1 MIDRSPIWCAMPKA
15 RQLPPQSAPTR
26 SGHATVRGEKSVT
39 RFRSNMPRLLLINP
53 NTTDAVTRMLA
64 DAAADRLGDSVQ
76 VTAVT
81 APFGASY
88 ITGEHSLAIAAH
100 ATLQARQ
107 EAIATHGAFD
117 ACVIGCFG
125 DPALQA
131 LEELAVEPVT
141 GFAEASMRWAA
152 RKGDFAI
159 VTGGHGWREPLR
171 RLAFSIGLLDAL
183 VAIETVDAN
192 GAQLKADPDAALRLL
207 APACHAAIE
216 RGKAAGRPP
225 QSVIIGGA
233 GLFGYARALERSVP
247 VPLLDSVLCGLDLAA
262 ERLVK
267 PH

>member
-1 MIDRSPIWCAMPKA
+1 MPKP
-15 RQLPPQSAPTR
+15 QQSHPQSAPTQ
-26 SGHATVRGEKSVT
+26 GAHATVRGSKFVT
-39 RFRSNMPRLLLINP
+39 RFRSIVPRLLLINP
-53 NTTDAVTRMLA
+53 NTTESVTRLLA
-64 DAAADRLGDSVQ
+64 DAAADRLSNSVQ

-107 EAIATHGAFD
+107 EAIAAHGAFD
-117 ACVIGCFG
+117 ACLIGCFG

-131 LEELAVEPVT
+131 LEELALEPVT
-141 GFAEASMRWAA
+141 GLAEASMRWAA
-152 RKGDFAI
+152 RSGDFAI

-183 VAIETVDAN
+183 VALETVDAS
-192 GAQLKADPDAALRLL
+192 GAQLKADPDWALRLL
-207 APACHAAIE
+207 GQACHAAIE
-216 RGKAAGRPP
+216 RGKAAGRAP

-233 GLFGYARALERSVP
+233 GLFGYARALEPSVS

>member
-1 MIDRSPIWCAMPKA
+1 MIDRSPSWCATPKP
-15 RQLPPQSAPTR
+15 RRLHRRSAPTR
-26 SGHATVRGEKSVT
+26 GVHATFRRSETLT
-39 RFRSNMPRLLLINP
+39 RFWSIVPRLLLINP
-53 NTTDAVTRMLA
+53 NTTEAVTRLLA

-81 APFGASY
+81 APFGAAY
-88 ITGEHSLAIAAH
+88 ITGEHSLAVAAH

-107 EAIATHGAFD
+107 EAVAAQGAFD
-117 ACVIGCFG
+117 ACLIGCFG

-131 LEELAVEPVT
+131 LEELAIEPVT
-141 GFAEASMRWAA
+141 GLAEASMRQAA
-152 RKGDFAI
+152 RSGDFAI

-183 VAIETVDAN
+183 VALETVDAS
-192 GAQLKADPDAALRLL
+192 GAQLKADPDWALRLL
-207 APACHAAIE
+207 GQACQAAIE
-216 RGKAAGRPP
+216 RGKAAGRTP

-233 GLFGYARALERSVP
+233 GLFGYAHALGPSVP

-262 ERLVK
+262 ERLFI